1 MEPLLEIFGLEKS
14 FGGLSAVGGVS
25 FALAPGRI
33 KSVIGPNGA
42 GKTTLFNLLSGV
54 FPPDRGRI
62 VFGGQE
68 IAGLPPHAIARLG
81 MSRTFQITQVFKEM
95 TVAEN
100 VMTGGHRLG
109 RTGFLSAA
117 VRLPGV
123 RREEAESAERALGL
137 LKEVGLEGKAGSP
150 GGSLSLGQQR
160 LLEIARALASSPR
173 LLLLDEPGSGLSR
186 RERQELVRL
195 IYRIRDSGVT
205 VLLVEHD
212 MNLVM
217 DISDEVAVL
226 DYGRKIAEGPPR
238 QVRNDPAVIAAYLG
252 EEAAAEAPC
261 SG

>member
-1 MEPLLEIFGLEKS
+1 MNPLLEIVGLEKS

-62 VFGGQE
+62 VFGGRE

-123 RREEAESAERALGL
+123 RREEAESAERARGL
-137 LKEVGLEGKAGSP
+137 LKEVGLEGKAGAP
-150 GGSLSLGQQR
+150 GGSLPLGQQR

-252 EEAAAEAPC
+252 EEAAQEAPC

>member
-1 MEPLLEIFGLEKS
+1 MDLLLDIIGLEKS
-14 FGGLSAVGGVS
+14 FGGLAAVGGVS
-25 FALAPGRI
+25 FSLAPGRI

-54 FPPDRGRI
+54 LAPDRGRI
-62 VFGGQE
+62 VFGGRE
-68 IAGLPPHAIARLG
+68 IAGLPPHAIAGLG

-95 TVAEN
+95 TAAEN
-100 VMTGGHRLG
+100 VMTGGHLRG
-109 RTGFLSAA
+109 RTGFISAA
-117 VRLPGV
+117 CRFPRV
-123 RREEAESAERALGL
+123 RREEREASARALDL
-137 LKEVGLEGKAGSP
+137 LREVGLDGKAAST
-150 GGSLSLGQQR
+150 GGSLPLGQQR

-173 LLLLDEPGSGLSR
+173 LILLDEPGSGLSR
-186 RERQELVRL
+186 RERQELIKL
-195 IYRIRDSGVT
+195 IFRIRDSGVT

-238 QVRNDPAVIAAYLG
+238 QIRNDPAVIAAYLG
-252 EEAAAEAPC
+252 EEAGEEGPC

>member
-1 MEPLLEIFGLEKS
+1 MALLLDIVGLEKN
-14 FGGLSAVGGVS
+14 FGGLAAVGGVS
-25 FALAPGRI
+25 FSLLPGRI

-54 FPPDRGRI
+54 LAPDRGRI
-62 VFGGQE
+62 VFGDRE
-68 IAGLPPHAIARLG
+68 IAGLPPHAIAALG

-100 VMTGGHRLG
+100 VMTGGHLRG
-109 RTGFLSAA
+109 RTGFRSA
-117 VRLPGV
+117 VCRLPRV
-123 RREEAESAERALGL
+123 RREEEAVRDRALAL
-137 LKEVGLEGKAGSP
+137 LKEVGLEGRAASP

-160 LLEIARALASSPR
+160 LLEIARALASEPR

-186 RERQELVRL
+186 RERQELIRL
-195 IYRIRDSGVT
+195 IRRIRERGVT

-217 DISDEVAVL
+217 DISDEIAVL

-238 QVRNDPAVIAAYLG
+238 LVRNDPAVIAAYLG
-252 EEAAAEAPC
+252 EEAGEEGLC
-261 SG
+261 SE